1 MAARGEEVTPDFL
14 KYYNDSNIDLCA
26 GGPTDSDELD
36 VEDIFAELSS
46 QIISNLARDTV
57 EDVVRFQ
64 QHHAAKESAR
74 AKEDALDDGK
84 AAPVEAEDEGAPNE
98 VAVAAAMGRAERAL
112 WADIDFGTSPSFVYC
127 SVSIQAS
134 RILQYLSIAYFKS
147 PSMFP
152 NTHAIGSYVYLSLT
166 NPR

>member
-1 MAARGEEVTPDFL
+1 VTPDFL

-26 GGPTDSDELD
+26 GGPTDRDELD

-98 VAVAAAMGRAERAL
+98 VAVAAAMGRAEKAL
-112 WADIDFGTSPSFVYC
+112 WADIDFGTLPSLNLLY
-127 SVSIQAS
+127 SVAYRFRPLQNKYEYS
-134 RILQYLSIAYFKS
+134 REYLYREYLYSSTLHIFYLRLYFQ
-147 PSMFP
+147 MC
-152 NTHAIGSYVYLSLT
+152 T
-166 NPR
+166 R